1 MNQLD
6 TPVTEKAVTGDK
18 KRVRP
23 LAGKDPEGFS
33 DLADGGGV
41 ADLDLEPDGA
51 SRRRHV
57 PQRRVGLTSTAT
69 RVAAGIRS
77 RSKVRRFAANS
88 AVKKLI
94 PVAFPPG
101 RARLRARP
109 SLTGSSLT
117 AKAMGI
123 VVVAALAA
131 NTAAGANAAMT
142 ETRRRTSSAARP
154 GSRSLSFSA
163 ERYSIATFSPS
174 I

>member
-1 MNQLD
+1 MVVALR
-6 TPVTEKAVTGDK
+6 TGIGGPMARAAAVT
-18 KRVRP
+18 
-23 LAGKDPEGFS
+23 
-33 DLADGGGV
+33 
-41 ADLDLEPDGA
+41 
-51 SRRRHV
+51 SRNV
-57 PQRRVGLTSTAT
+57 DSVLVGLVGLTSTAT

-101 RARLRARP
+101 RARLTARP

-142 ETRRRTSSAARP
+142 ETRR
-154 GSRSLSFSA
+154 
-163 ERYSIATFSPS
+163 
-174 I
+174 